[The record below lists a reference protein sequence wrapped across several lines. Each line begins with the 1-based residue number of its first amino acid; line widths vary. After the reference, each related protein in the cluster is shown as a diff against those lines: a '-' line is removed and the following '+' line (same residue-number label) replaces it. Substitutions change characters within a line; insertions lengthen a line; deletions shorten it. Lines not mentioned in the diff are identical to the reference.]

1 MDHISILLIGKKQ
14 KKQQEILSI
23 CFLQAVIVT
32 LNYKEIKK
40 GLQRMTKIKPF
51 IDKCNWE
58 GINIPSGKDDWKK
71 LEKNNVTIALKV
83 LFAKKEKIYP
93 AYFKT

>member
-1 MDHISILLIGKKQ
+1 
-14 KKQQEILSI
+14 
-23 CFLQAVIVT
+23 
-32 LNYKEIKK
+32 
-40 GLQRMTKIKPF
+40 MTKIKLF
-51 IDKCNWE
+51 KDKCDWE